1 MASSIDYV
9 PVDIDI
15 LDDPKV
21 SALLDDLSDGDPAAR
36 FAAFGRLVTV
46 LQHIYHNGFYL
57 MYGRFE
63 RRKLAKDLDLAPEEL
78 DAFLDACVECEIFD
92 ARLWGDG
99 VLTSRGIQARYFLVK
114 RKGKASVTLSDEERR
129 YLLDDSAPSRADSRE
144 VAPIRADSREVAL
157 REEKRRKEKE
167 REEDARAVAASGPS
181 SSSSLRSLADVPSG
195 GALLACLAEVA
206 DPSARYFDDAGN
218 EYDTPWD
225 ALAADFA
232 ARTRGQ
238 PIGPFAAQ
246 VAALCP
252 GDCPRDLGH
261 VEACARLLRR
271 AVARYDPSKGSLFPL
286 ARKIIEDERGDPR

>member
-9 PVDIDI
+9 PVNIDM

-21 SALLDDLSDGDPAAR
+21 SALLDDLSDGDAAAR

-46 LQHIYHNGFYL
+46 LQHVYHNGFYL
-57 MYGRFE
+57 TYGRFE

-78 DAFLDACVECEIFD
+78 DSFLGACVECEIFD

-157 REEKRRKEKE
+157 REEKRRKEKG
-167 REEDARAVAASGPS
+167 REEDAHAGAASGLS

-195 GALLACLAEVA
+195 GAPLACLAEVA
-206 DPSARYFDDAGN
+206 DPSASYFDDAGN
-218 EYDTPWD
+218 EHDTPWD

-271 AVARYDPSKGSLFPL
+271 AVARYDPTKGSLFPL